1 MIPLTIKSQES
12 YEKYICKKQFEHKY
26 NKDKS
31 YHKVQ
36 DHCHYMLKTVTAH
49 SICHLKCSISKEIA
63 VVFHNGSKYYYHF
76 IIKRLT

>member
-1 MIPLTIKSQES
+1 MIPLTIKWQES

-36 DHCHYMLKTVTAH
+36 DHCHYMLNTE
-49 SICHLKCSISKEIA
+49 LLLIA
-63 VVFHNGSKYYYHF
+63 YA
-76 IIKRLT
+76 I

>member
-1 MIPLTIKSQES
+1 MEQFGEFLREHTIKIIKFEKKSMIPLTIKWQES

-36 DHCHYMLKTVTAH
+36 DHCHYMLNTE
-49 SICHLKCSISKEIA
+49 LLLIA
-63 VVFHNGSKYYYHF
+63 YA
-76 IIKRLT
+76 I